1 MADLVELKNKL
12 SELTILEMAELVKTL
27 EQEWG
32 VSAVAP
38 VAVAGA
44 SANVSADAGA
54 EKSTVDVVLASAG
67 ASTIAVIKVVREITG
82 LALGDAKALVDG
94 APKAVKEGVA
104 KADAE
109 TMKKKLEEAG
119 ATVELK

>member
-12 SELTILEMAELVKTL
+12 SGLTILEMAELVKIL

-38 VAVAGA
+38 VAVASGSCNTA
-44 SANVSADAGA
+44 TDAGS
-54 EKSTVDVVLASAG
+54 EKSNFDVLLSSAG
-67 ASTIAVIKVVREITG
+67 ASKIAVIKVVREITG
-82 LALGDAKALVDG
+82 LGLGEAKALVDG
-94 APKAVKEGVA
+94 APKVVKEGVA

-109 TMKKKLEEAG
+109 EIKKKLEGAG

>member
-54 EKSTVDVVLASAG
+54 EKSTVDVVLASA
-67 ASTIAVIKVVREITG
+67 
-82 LALGDAKALVDG
+82 
-94 APKAVKEGVA
+94 
-104 KADAE
+104 E

>member
-38 VAVAGA
+38 VAVAGGNA
-44 SANVSADAGA
+44 SVSADAGA
-54 EKSTVDVVLASAG
+54 EKSTVDVILSSAG
-67 ASTIAVIKVVREITG
+67 ASKIAVIKVVREITG

>member
-12 SELTILEMAELVKTL
+12 SGLTILEMAELVKIL

-38 VAVAGA
+38 VAVASSGCNTA
-44 SANVSADAGA
+44 TDAGS
-54 EKSTVDVVLASAG
+54 EKSNFDVLLSSAG
-67 ASTIAVIKVVREITG
+67 ASKIAVIKVVREITG
-82 LALGDAKALVDG
+82 LGLGEAKALVDG
-94 APKAVKEGVA
+94 APKVVKEGVA

-109 TMKKKLEEAG
+109 EIKKKLEGAG

>member
-67 ASTIAVIKVVREITG
+67 ASKIAVSKVVREITG